1 MERVW
6 GGRRLETLYGKF
18 LPQGVPIG
26 ESWEVVDREDAQSV
40 VHNGPYRGT
49 TLHELWTS
57 RREEIFGNAYADHE
71 APRFP
76 ILIKLL
82 DARERLSVQVHPPAQ
97 MSATLGGEPKTEMW
111 YFADTQ
117 PGANIYV
124 GLKTGVTREQFET
137 LLREGR
143 VEEAVHV
150 IPVENGDSIFI
161 PSGRLHADWPGK
173 CHRRGSTKQRYHL
186 SRLRLESHRSRW
198 GASQTPHRRIDGL
211 DRFQ

>member
-1 MERVW
+1 M
-6 GGRRLETLYGKF
+6 
-18 LPQGVPIG
+18 PIG

-57 RREEIFGNAYADHE
+57 KREEIFGNAYVDHA

-82 DARERLSVQVHPPAQ
+82 DARERLSIQVHPPMQ

-124 GLKTGVTREQFET
+124 GLKAGVTRSNSRPCFA
-137 LLREGR
+137 RAG
-143 VEEAVHV
+143 
-150 IPVENGDSIFI
+150 SK
-161 PSGRLHADWPGK
+161 RLFTSSRWKMAIAFHPERPPPRHWPGK
-173 CHRRGSTKQRYHL
+173 CHRRGSTKQRHHL
-186 SRLRLESHRSRW
+186 SSLRLESHRSRW
-198 GASQTPHRRIDGL
+198 DASQTPHRRIDGL